1 MRVLVAPLDWG
12 LGHATRCVPVVRE
25 FLNQGAEVELAVVRS
40 NAGLLRGIFPELRQR
55 LVPSYNIVYPKHG
68 YNMGLWLVKNGA
80 HLRTVMNYEHC
91 IAEEMVMRFHYDV
104 LVSDNRFGF
113 YSRKAKSIYM
123 THQRRI
129 AFPRVLLAFEP
140 LGMLWHASVM
150 KRFDEVWVPDLP
162 EFPGYAGALSHVKNC
177 PVPVKYVGALSRF
190 SGKDAEAPASLNGS
204 GPYCFV
210 AVVSGVE
217 PARTR
222 FENLLRETLVKIP
235 GRHAIIL
242 GKPSLGVKS
251 SNERNLDLFTHLPD
265 DQFASVVRSAQW
277 VISRGGYSTVM
288 DMAVLG
294 ARCVFV
300 PTPGQYEQVI
310 LGRDLAREGYAA
322 TIDESKFSTE
332 TLVAAVSEKAHVALP
347 KPGENNL
354 LKDAVKELMSF
365 STEGRESSAGSRLPS
380 ATLRG

>member
-1 MRVLVAPLDWG
+1 LKVLVAPLDWG
-12 LGHATRCVPVVRE
+12 LGHATRCVPVIRE

-40 NAGLLRGIFPELRQR
+40 NAALLRGFFPNLRQR
-55 LVPSYNIVYPKHG
+55 LAPSYNIVYPKHG
-68 YNMGLWLVKNGA
+68 YNMGLWLVKNGV
-80 HLRTVMNYEHC
+80 HLRTVMNYEHRF
-91 IAEEMVMRFHYDV
+91 AEEMVERYHYDV

-113 YSRKAKSIYM
+113 YSRGAKSIYM

-129 AFPRVLLAFEP
+129 AFPKMLSAFEP

-150 KRFDEVWVPDLP
+150 KHFDEVWVPDLP
-162 EFPGYAGALSHVKNC
+162 EAPGYAGSMSHVKAC

-190 SGKDAEAPASLNGS
+190 EGEDLKLNADER
-204 GPYCFV
+204 YRFV

-222 FENLLRETLVKIP
+222 LENALRKTLVKLP

-242 GKPSLGVKS
+242 GKPSVGVQKTS
-251 SNERNLDLFTHLPD
+251 EQNLDLFTHLPD
-265 DQFASVVRSAQW
+265 NEFASVVKNAQW

-294 ARCVFV
+294 AKCVFV

-310 LGRDLAREGYAA
+310 LGRDLAREGFAA

-332 TLVAAVSEKAHVALP
+332 TLLATISEKGNVALP
-347 KPGENNL
+347 KPSDNDL
-354 LKDAVKELMSF
+354 LKNAISGVLTTHNF
-365 STEGRESSAGSRLPS
+365 
-380 ATLRG
+380 

>member
-235 GRHAIIL
+235 GRHAITL